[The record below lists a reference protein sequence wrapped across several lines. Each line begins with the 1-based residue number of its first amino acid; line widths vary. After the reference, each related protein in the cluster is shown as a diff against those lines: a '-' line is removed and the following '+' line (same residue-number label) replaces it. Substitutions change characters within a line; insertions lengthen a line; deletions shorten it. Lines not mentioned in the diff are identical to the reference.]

1 MNELVVL
8 NPKGQKVTTSL
19 LVSEKFSRSHKN
31 ILQSISNLS
40 CSEEFMRLN
49 FQPSEYIDARGKTQ
63 PMYYITKDGFM
74 MSVFGYTGKL
84 AGELKEKFIN
94 AFNEGQEAIKV
105 LKDDDAIILRS
116 IEILNQ
122 RLVEKNIQLAIKDEQ
137 IDIAAKIIKESVP
150 IIKYYKEVLNSSTG
164 YPITIIASELGMT
177 AKKLNQLLVD
187 NGVQRRMG
195 KDDYITY
202 VLCAE
207 YLNKSLTTSYTVKY
221 IDRNNVEHTKIQTI
235 WTEKGRELIMNNVKS
250 KIWTK

>member
-19 LVSEKFSRSHKN
+19 LVASKFNKSHKN
-31 ILQSISNLS
+31 VLRAIDNLS
-40 CSEEFMRLN
+40 CSQEFNRLN
-49 FQPSEYIDARGKTQ
+49 FEPTSYTDSQGRDQI
-63 PMYYITKDGFM
+63 MFYITKDGFM
-74 MSVFGYTGKL
+74 MLAFGFNGKD
-84 AGELKEKFIN
+84 ASDLKEKFIN
-94 AFNEGQEAIKV
+94 AFNEGQEAVRI

-122 RLVEKNIQLAIKDEQ
+122 RLVEKNIQLSVKDEQ
-137 IDIAAKIIKESVP
+137 LEIAANIIKESVP

-187 NGVQRRMG
+187 NGVQRRLG

-207 YLNKSLTTSYTVKY
+207 YLNKGLTTSYTVKY
-221 IDRNNVEHTKIQTI
+221 IDRNGVEHTKIQTI
-235 WTEKGRELIMNNVKS
+235 WTEKGRELIMNNVRNE
-250 KIWTK
+250 IWK

>member
-1 MNELVVL
+1 MNELVL
-8 NPKGQKVTTSL
+8 LDPKGRKVTTSI
-19 LVSEKFSRSHKN
+19 LVAEKFKKSHKN
-31 ILQSISNLS
+31 VLRAIDNLS
-40 CSEEFMRLN
+40 CSEEFNRLN
-49 FQPSEYIDARGKTQ
+49 FEPTTYTDSQGREQI
-63 PMYYITKDGFM
+63 MYYITKDGFM

-94 AFNEGQEAIKV
+94 AFNEGQEAIRV
-105 LKDDDAIILRS
+105 LNDDDSIVLRAMD
-116 IEILNQ
+116 IMQ
-122 RLVEKNIQLAIKDEQ
+122 RRLAEKDIQLAVKDEQ

-150 IIKYYKEVLNSSTG
+150 IIKYYQEVLNSSTG
-164 YPITIIASELGMT
+164 YPITIIASELGLT

-187 NGVQRRMG
+187 NNVQRRMG

-235 WTEKGRELIMNNVKS
+235 WTEKGRELIMTNVRLKL
-250 KIWTK
+250 WT

>member
-1 MNELVVL
+1 MNELVL
-8 NPKGQKVTTSL
+8 LDPKGRKVTTSI
-19 LVSEKFSRSHKN
+19 LVAEKFKKSHKN
-31 ILQSISNLS
+31 VLRAIDNLS
-40 CSEEFMRLN
+40 CSEEFNRLN
-49 FQPSEYIDARGKTQ
+49 FEPTTYTDSQGREQT
-63 PMYYITKDGFM
+63 MYYITKDGFM

-94 AFNEGQEAIKV
+94 AFNEGQEAIRV
-105 LKDDDAIILRS
+105 LNDDDSIVLRAMD
-116 IEILNQ
+116 IMQ
-122 RLVEKNIQLAIKDEQ
+122 RRLAEKDIQLAVKDEQ

-150 IIKYYKEVLNSSTG
+150 IIKYYQEVLNSSTG
-164 YPITIIASELGMT
+164 YPITIIASELGLT

-235 WTEKGRELIMNNVKS
+235 WTEKGRELIMTNVRLKL
-250 KIWTK
+250 WT